1 MLVEVV
7 CLDVGYHF
15 GVEIATDTATFCDE
29 LADEGAAHVVETGV
43 DEAHAGG
50 QRGGV
55 NGIAIAGID
64 DDGIVSDYVT
74 AVAPLRENVPVVGTD
89 D

>member
-7 CLDVGYHF
+7 RLDVGNHF

-29 LADEGAAHVVETGV
+29 LADEGTAHVVETGV

-50 QRGGV
+50 Q
-55 NGIAIAGID
+55 
-64 DDGIVSDYVT
+64 
-74 AVAPLRENVPVVGTD
+74 
-89 D
+89 